1 MPLRLVEMISRQYC
15 QVNNHGTSG
24 SLLCH
29 LCTCCCLIFVLSYR
43 DKITS
48 DLVSKIEDKNWK
60 IRKEGLDEVAA
71 IISEAKFIKANI
83 GELPLALKGRLSD
96 SNKILVRAYIGQQ
109 NMDCSRLIPRTL
121 TFDINNVLIKQLF
134 LYILEKKINQ
144 NIILGTQ
151 GVLLQRATSC

>member
-1 MPLRLVEMISRQYC
+1 MF
-15 QVNNHGTSG
+15 NA
-24 SLLCH
+24 
-29 LCTCCCLIFVLSYR
+29 LSSR

-96 SNKILVRAYIGQQ
+96 SNKILVRSHHASSLIGPHGLKF
-109 NMDCSRLIPRTL
+109 NPLNSEDTRITH
-121 TFDINNVLIKQLF
+121 
-134 LYILEKKINQ
+134 
-144 NIILGTQ
+144 
-151 GVLLQRATSC
+151 

>member
-1 MPLRLVEMISRQYC
+1 MC
-15 QVNNHGTSG
+15 
-24 SLLCH
+24 
-29 LCTCCCLIFVLSYR
+29 VLFYR

-96 SNKILVRAYIGQQ
+96 SNKILVRCYYQHLVIEQQ
-109 NMDCSRLIPRTL
+109 KMDQHSKLIQRTP
-121 TFDINNVLIKQLF
+121 D
-134 LYILEKKINQ
+134 
-144 NIILGTQ
+144 
-151 GVLLQRATSC
+151 

>member
-1 MPLRLVEMISRQYC
+1 MRWMENRKKTEDRTSWICCPGLISGNFLSFYLFIYLFLYTFFIVQQYW
-15 QVNNHGTSG
+15 QVNNHSTRCST
-24 SLLCH
+24 LCH
-29 LCTCCCLIFVLSYR
+29 WCTCSWLTFFLFLFFLYR

-96 SNKILVRAYIGQQ
+96 SNKILVSFLTR
-109 NMDCSRLIPRTL
+109 RLL
-121 TFDINNVLIKQLF
+121 KDN
-134 LYILEKKINQ
+134 
-144 NIILGTQ
+144 
-151 GVLLQRATSC
+151 